1 VDVYAFGVLVWELF
15 SQEMPFDGYDI
26 PTVKEKVL
34 SGERPPAPLSCPRV
48 VQRLFSDCWH
58 TNMTERPKMV
68 DVVPRVEEAMQALRA
83 AGYSSGSGGSL
94 LGGSSGSMDMGGF
107 GDALDSLM
115 K

>member
-1 VDVYAFGVLVWELF
+1 MDVYAFGVLLWELF
-15 SQEMPFDGYDI
+15 SEQMPFDGYDI

-48 VQRLFSDCWH
+48 VQRLYADCWA
-58 TNMTERPKMV
+58 TNMAERPKMA
-68 DVVPRVEEAMQALRA
+68 DVVGRVEAAVQSLRA
-83 AGYSSGSGGSL
+83 AGYSSGSSQ
-94 LGGSSGSMDMGGF
+94 SMGSMDMGGL

>member
-1 VDVYAFGVLVWELF
+1 MDVYAFGVLVWELF
-15 SQEMPFDGYDI
+15 AEQMPFDGYDI

-48 VQRLFSDCWH
+48 VQRLYSDCWA
-58 TNMTERPKMV
+58 TNMGDRPKMA
-68 DVVPRVEEAMQALRA
+68 DVVPRVETAMQSLRA
-83 AGYSSGSGGSL
+83 AGYSSGSGSSL
-94 LGGSSGSMDMGGF
+94 LGSTGSMDMGGF